1 MGKKNNKKKK
11 KTKVQQRFADR
22 EAAGLDGHTGLRKV
36 TDAERKEGKTQLT
49 QYRQHQQQTIR
60 DNARKR
66 NTQYQAARNPVTP
79 GMTTQ
84 QMVDRDNKVYG
95 DTVPS
100 GSFGISASGQA
111 QAAANRADYASKQAA
126 QQSSSE
132 AERIAA
138 EQAASRER
146 DRRIAEAQAASRE
159 RDRQIAEAK
168 AEAER
173 ENARIRAAA
182 EAERKRKAEEERKR
196 KAEELRQ
203 RRFDI
208 KRLDP
213 EPVNEI
219 SFEAPKTSEPQ
230 TAFDVQAPSLTAM
243 QVPEK
248 LPTNIFTPVE
258 PKKESDTLT
267 DRLTTKP
274 ASFTDSLL
282 GISPARSEDIST
294 NLNIKSDTNAD
305 ADDQSS
311 SRLGRAL
318 TFGKNLIQQPKAA
331 LAYGVDVANQLFS
344 PRLGDGTLT
353 GNQDFAGRLPGDEGF
368 DMRDVQLKSAFNN
381 AMDSRFVQQ
390 AGENIG
396 LPSDFKAQT
405 KDQLAAL
412 GENFKGATADRDGIY
427 KGTSETLKNL
437 TLDSRNAPLAKFITE
452 SLTDNPELSNT
463 ERFKLFGLNT
473 PLSQERAGD
482 LIGAFQKD
490 TEPFTGLSREE
501 RGLIEGGAGNRIIS
515 GKLTDMAREAITGD
529 RGTGDS
535 LGLQQ
540 GTPLSISN
548 MIDAGR
554 MTARNVMDSGTLAS
568 RRASEIARLGGGQG
582 KLTTPSLIKG
592 LLPKIGRG
600 GIRSKLDRQGG
611 SGPYNVS
618 KFNTATPA
626 EGLAVPQA
634 YNFGQ
639 DQSGINPETLSDI
652 QQNAYNTALNSY
664 GVELQQPPTDVGTQ
678 FTPAQTR
685 RFSMDPEYF
694 AQFRQ
699 RPRKGTR
706 GSFRK
711 AFIRKYF

>member
-1 MGKKNNKKKK
+1 MGKGGKKKK
-11 KTKVQQRFADR
+11 KPKTKVQQRFADR

-36 TDAERKEGKTQLT
+36 TPAERKEGKTQLT
-49 QYRQHQQQTIR
+49 QYREHQQTTIR
-60 DNARKR
+60 NNAQQR

-84 QMVDRDNKVYG
+84 QLVDRDNKLYG
-95 DTVPS
+95 NTVPE
-100 GSFGISASGQA
+100 GSFGISASGRA

-132 AERIAA
+132 AQRIAA
-138 EQAASRER
+138 EQAASVAR
-146 DRRIAEAQAASRE
+146 DKAIAEAQAASRE
-159 RDRQIAEAK
+159 RDRQIAEAR

-173 ENARIRAAA
+173 ENARIRA
-182 EAERKRKAEEERKR
+182 EAERKR

-230 TAFDVQAPSLTAM
+230 TAFDVKAPSLTAM

-248 LPTNIFTPVE
+248 LPTNIFTSAE
-258 PKKESDTLT
+258 PKKESDLKIN
-267 DRLTTKP
+267 RLTTEP
-274 ASFTDSLL
+274 VSFSDSLL
-282 GISPARSEDIST
+282 GISPAKSEAIST
-294 NLNIKSDTNAD
+294 NLNVQGKSDAD
-305 ADDQSS
+305 ADDQPT

-331 LAYGVDVANQLFS
+331 LAFGADVANQLFS
-344 PRLGDGTLT
+344 PRLGYGDIQSNMDG
-353 GNQDFAGRLPGDEGF
+353 AGRLPGDKGF
-368 DMRDVQLKSAFNN
+368 DVRDVQLKQAFNN

-396 LPSDFKAQT
+396 LPSDFKAQA

-473 PLSQERAGD
+473 PLSEERAGD

-501 RGLIEGGAGNRIIS
+501 RGLIEGGGGNRIIS
-515 GKLTDMAREAITGD
+515 GKLTDMFREATTGEI
-529 RGTGDS
+529 GSGDS

-554 MTARNVMDSGTLAS
+554 MTARNVTQPGTLAS
-568 RRASEIARLGGGQG
+568 RRMDEMARLGGGQG

-592 LLPKIGRG
+592 LLPQIGRG
-600 GIRSKLDRQGG
+600 GIRSKLGRQGG
-611 SGPYNVS
+611 SGPYNVP
-618 KFNTATPA
+618 KFNTATP
-626 EGLAVPQA
+626 EGSVPQA
-634 YNFGQ
+634 YNFGT
-639 DQSGINPETLSDI
+639 DQSGVTPDTLADL
-652 QQNAYNTALNSY
+652 QKNAYNTALDSY